1 MPIQKSKE
9 IVTSNTLKQQFNL
22 NEGWLATN
30 YCTINVTKYVNK
42 LEKIAVLKWHK
53 LGNIRLFLKS
63 KHTTTFHIKS
73 GGPPYA
79 IAFLYLLFFIL
90 RKYFYLQ

>member
-1 MPIQKSKE
+1 MPIQE

-42 LEKIAVLKWHK
+42 LEKITVLKWHK
-53 LGNIRLFLKS
+53 LGNIRLF
-63 KHTTTFHIKS
+63 
-73 GGPPYA
+73 
-79 IAFLYLLFFIL
+79 
-90 RKYFYLQ
+90 